1 MRVVFQ
7 VDWPP
12 FGDIYVHMGCQFEK
26 NSLKV
31 VKSIVSNFMPGISWF
46 FSHYI
51 YINHFL
57 LTIIHFKN
65 IIYKNNHG

>member
-51 YINHFL
+51 YINHF
-57 LTIIHFKN
+57 
-65 IIYKNNHG
+65 Y